1 MQYAFH
7 EILDLDVFFFRTCK
21 LETFVTYEWQECDD
35 FWERMK
41 RIRITPILQNS
52 AMIVRLLLT
61 NYVRVHTLSMYA
73 ASGEGVYHAK

>member
-35 FWERMK
+35 FLERMK

-52 AMIVRLLLT
+52 ARCDFCNKLCKGAYTKHVRSL
-61 NYVRVHTLSMYA
+61 R
-73 ASGEGVYHAK
+73 

>member
-1 MQYAFH
+1 MHFMKYSTLMSFSFVPVN
-7 EILDLDVFFFRTCK
+7 LK
-21 LETFVTYEWQECDD
+21 LTYEWQECDD
-35 FWERMK
+35 FLERMK

-52 AMIVRLLLT
+52 AMVVRLLLT